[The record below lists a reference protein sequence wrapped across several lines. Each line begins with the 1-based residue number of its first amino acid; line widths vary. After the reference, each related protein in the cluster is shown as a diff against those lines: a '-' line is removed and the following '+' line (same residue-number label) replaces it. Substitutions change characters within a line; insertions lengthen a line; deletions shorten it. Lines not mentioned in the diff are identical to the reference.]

1 MVRLVL
7 LSEIAVGLSVTLP
20 DDSLRVNPL
29 AVLGLTVTEQVALLL
44 FEVFA
49 VIVALPTAFAV
60 TVPLDT
66 VATDEL
72 ELVQVTV
79 EFLVTVKE

>member
-20 DDSLRVNPL
+20 DDALSVNPL

-44 FEVFA
+44 FEVLA
-49 VIVALPTAFAV
+49 VIDALPTAFAV

-66 VATDEL
+66 VATDVDEL
-72 ELVQVTV
+72 DHVTV
-79 EFLVTVKE
+79 EFFVTVKV